1 MPGPVAAGGQKGT
14 EHVRRLI
21 LPVVLVAALALT
33 GCDGGEPAP
42 PAAGPGAG
50 AETDLDLPADG
61 AGTET
66 PACPFT
72 AAQVS
77 ELVGQSM
84 VDDGNCSF
92 GDGTGVAALSVTTA
106 SRLAGETTYD
116 YQHQQAEQTYQ
127 TVTDLDGD
135 GKGYL
140 AVKDIGAEAVLVGGA
155 GSFTVTLSGFE
166 RLGAQPDGYEQAL
179 RRLLDALPR

>member
-1 MPGPVAAGGQKGT
+1 M
-14 EHVRRLI
+14 RRLI
-21 LPVVLVAALALT
+21 LPAVLAAALALT
-33 GCDGGEPAP
+33 GCDSAEPAP
-42 PAAGPGAG
+42 PAAGPGADV
-50 AETDLDLPADG
+50 ETDLDVPADG
-61 AGTET
+61 AGTE
-66 PACPFT
+66 
-72 AAQVS
+72 AQIS
-77 ELVGQSM
+77 ELIGQSM

-92 GDGTGVAALSVTTA
+92 GDGKGVAALSVTTA
-106 SRLAGETTYD
+106 SQLAGETTYD
-116 YQHQQAEQTYQ
+116 YQRQQAEQTYQ

-155 GSFTVTLSGFE
+155 GSFTVTLSSFE

>member
-1 MPGPVAAGGQKGT
+1 M
-14 EHVRRLI
+14 RRLI
-21 LPVVLVAALALT
+21 LPAVLAVAFALT
-33 GCDGGEPAP
+33 GCDSAEPAP
-42 PAAGPGAG
+42 PAAGPGADV
-50 AETDLDLPADG
+50 ETDLDLPADG
-61 AGTET
+61 AGSEA
-66 PACPFT
+66 PPCPFS
-72 AAQVS
+72 AAQIS

-92 GDGTGVAALSVTTA
+92 GDGKGVAALSVTTA
-106 SRLAGETTYD
+106 SQLAGETTYD
-116 YQHQQAEQTYQ
+116 YQRQQAEQTYQ

-140 AVKDIGAEAVLVGGA
+140 AVKDIGAEAVLVGGT
-155 GSFTVTLSGFE
+155 GSFTVTLSSFE

>member
-1 MPGPVAAGGQKGT
+1 M
-14 EHVRRLI
+14 RRLI
-21 LPVVLVAALALT
+21 LPTVLAAVLTLT
-33 GCDGGEPAP
+33 GCDSTDPTP
-42 PAAGPGAG
+42 PEAGPGVD
-50 AETDLDLPADG
+50 AEADLDLPADDG
-61 AGTET
+61 GTET

-72 AAQVS
+72 AAQIS

-84 VDDGNCSF
+84 VDTGNCGF
-92 GDGTGVAALSVTTA
+92 GDGAGVAVLSVTTA
-106 SRLAGETTYD
+106 SQAAGEMTYD
-116 YQHQQAEQTYQ
+116 YQREQAAQIYQ
-127 TVTDLDGD
+127 TVTDLDA

-140 AVKDIGAEAVLVGGA
+140 AVKDIGAEAVLVAGA

>member
-1 MPGPVAAGGQKGT
+1 M
-14 EHVRRLI
+14 RRLI
-21 LPVVLVAALALT
+21 LPVVLLAALALT
-33 GCDGGEPAP
+33 GCDSADPAP
-42 PAAGPGAG
+42 PAAGPGADAD

-61 AGTET
+61 AGNQT

-92 GDGTGVAALSVTTA
+92 GDGKGVAALSVTTA
-106 SRLAGETTYD
+106 SQLAGETTYD
-116 YQHQQAEQTYQ
+116 FQRQQAEQSYQ

-155 GSFTVTLSGFE
+155 GSFTVTLSSFE
-166 RLGAQPDGYEQAL
+166 RLGAEPDGYAQAL